1 MEPPTKLT
9 IELFPDPIS
18 SKNPCEDLL
27 HKVYKSMDSQID
39 QVAIE
44 SIITKSVDTYVWNT
58 STMLYKSYSSH
69 RFAKKLL
76 DVRFTYIGRTTEG
89 WHALK

>member
-9 IELFPDPIS
+9 IELFPDPIHS
-18 SKNPCEDLL
+18 QNPCKNLL

-44 SIITKSVDTYVWNT
+44 SIITKSVDTYVWNA
-58 STMLYKSYSSH
+58 STMSYKSYSSH
-69 RFAKKLL
+69 QFAKKLL
-76 DVRFTYIGRTTEG
+76 DVKFKYIGRTTEG
-89 WHALK
+89 